1 MNKVTTAALAGLMV
15 VTAGA
20 QASASRWNGF
30 GSAQAYIAD
39 VQDIFTLPGVVASH
53 ADTTYFE
60 LGAPGAALA
69 TAGSNNNLSVAN
81 NVWGGVHTKLGGGVL
96 GLWFNRMTNTLDGIE
111 KTGAGAL
118 ALTVPDAGGAL
129 AVGAGALTTRL
140 NATLHN
146 QIDVLYG
153 YNLSDATTLG
163 LGLSRGT
170 NGTKTETTT
179 SGTTGSTEETN
190 GDFGVSLGVEQ
201 KEVGPIALLEV
212 GLQYNSRGA
221 AYTDKAP
228 TATNKIE
235 ATGSRI
241 ALRVGGD
248 IAGEKGA
255 FGRVEL
261 GFSTSS
267 LNVKDAVDGG
277 NPSNTFVESKN
288 SGMGYNLGYAAGMSS
303 DKGMGLC
310 GLMLQGG
317 STSRD
322 EAFNGFEV
330 NKVDNSKL
338 NLLATTAGE
347 AKLTNWLTFR
357 AGLESDLYYS
367 TSNVSETGAA
377 GATTKAT
384 TTTDAHAGTV
394 ADPNAK
400 ASMGVSLS
408 LGDLTLDGVFN
419 QGLLYTGPY
428 FISGIPAAYSSQVS
442 LTWPWGGSKN

>member
-20 QASASRWNGF
+20 QASDARWNGF
-30 GSAQAYIAD
+30 GSANAYIAD

-60 LGAPGAALA
+60 LGSLDTTVSPFFGNS
-69 TAGSNNNLSVAN
+69 GNNVSIAN
-81 NVWGGVHTKLGGGVL
+81 NAWGGVHSKLAGGVL
-96 GLWFNRMTNTLDGIE
+96 GLWFNRATTTLNGIDAGYTVPDG
-111 KTGAGAL
+111 GVAPGPAGAL
-118 ALTVPDAGGAL
+118 AA
-129 AVGAGALTTRL
+129 RL
-140 NATLHN
+140 GSTLHN

-153 YNLSDATTLG
+153 YSLSDATTLG

-170 NGTKTETTT
+170 NGTKTETTVG
-179 SGTTGSTEETN
+179 GTTGSTEETN
-190 GDFGVSLGVEQ
+190 GDFGVNLGVEQ

-228 TATNKIE
+228 GGTNKIE
-235 ATGSRI
+235 ANGSRI
-241 ALRVGGD
+241 NVRVGGD

-261 GFSTSS
+261 GFNTSS
-267 LNVKDAVDGG
+267 LNIKDAFNGG
-277 NPSNTFVESKN
+277 NPSNAFVESKN

-310 GLMLQGG
+310 GLMLQGQ
-317 STSRD
+317 SISRD
-322 EAFNGFEV
+322 EAYNGTEV
-330 NKVDNSKL
+330 NKTDKSKL

-357 AGLESDLYYS
+357 AGLESDLFYS
-367 TSNVSETGAA
+367 TSTVTETGAS
-377 GATTKAT
+377 GATTKVT
-384 TTTDAHAGTV
+384 TTNDAHAGTA

-428 FISGIPAAYSSQVS
+428 FISGLPAAYSSQVS